1 MKKKNEYNY
10 FDEFTKSANLAKE
23 AVKELKQ
30 YIFNFTNSNSD
41 LEMKKIHQIENNAD
55 RNLHQLKNY
64 LLKDFLPPIDRE
76 DILAISYRIDDLVDG
91 IDEITIDIN
100 IFSVTLIKE
109 NMKNLIE
116 LLEKAVRNSLWVSSW
131 SKELKEGTGDKKQ
144 GYWSK

>member
-10 FDEFTKSANLAKE
+10 FDEFIKSANLAKE

-116 LLEKAVRNSLWVSSW
+116 LLEKAVRNSL
-131 SKELKEGTGDKKQ
+131 
-144 GYWSK
+144 